1 MKNLFLSLFIIT
13 SLLGCQRLIKDKSVD
28 TEEPVTDITS
38 SDTLLNTIEITS
50 NKHIVSQ
57 DDFIG
62 YWVGMFE
69 PNDGKEDKYILTGEH
84 MAYNYANKILL
95 SIDSISG
102 RQVFGHSV
110 VAGNNRPFKGL
121 FTLVDDIYTFVV
133 KEPGDDKY
141 DGEFIFSINNNDTV
155 IIGTWNA
162 YKKIETSKR
171 KYELTKKI
179 FSYNP
184 ANELDRTFIDW
195 NKTKKRK
202 PEPEYEDYYDK
213 EYFAT
218 TQKVYTLN
226 ASTQKLT
233 KKDVENLTKADLFI
247 LRNAIYAK
255 HGYSFKNR
263 QLRAFFDNH
272 DWYIPIHTDIK
283 KDITPLEKENIQL
296 LLKYE
301 KNASEYY
308 DEFGRG

>member
-1 MKNLFLSLFIIT
+1 MKNLFLVLFTIIT
-13 SLLGCQRLIKDKSVD
+13 LFSCQRLIKDKSID
-28 TEEPVTDITS
+28 TEEPDTDIVA
-38 SDTLLNTIEITS
+38 SDSLSNTDEITS
-50 NKHIVSQ
+50 NKQINSQ
-57 DDFIG
+57 NDFIG

-69 PNDGKEDKYILTGEH
+69 PNDGKEDKYILTNEI
-84 MAYNYANKILL
+84 MAYNYTNKILL

-110 VAGNNRPFKGL
+110 VAGNNRPFKGK
-121 FTLVDDIYTFVV
+121 FNYTNDVYTFEVE
-133 KEPGDDKY
+133 EPGDDKY
-141 DGEFIFSINNNDTV
+141 DGVFNFSISNNDSV
-155 IIGTWNA
+155 IKGTWNA
-162 YKKIETSKR
+162 YKKIETPKR

-195 NKTKKRK
+195 NKAKKRK

-226 ASTQKLT
+226 ASIQKLT

-247 LRNAIYAK
+247 LRNTIYAK

-263 QLRAFFDNH
+263 QLRTFFDNH